1 MRVVTSPLTLALP
14 PRERHEPAHPA
25 WPRRSPVAMR
35 AATQTHYLARTRGR
49 G

>member
-14 PRERHEPAHPA
+14 PRERHEPALGGRA
-25 WPRRSPVAMR
+25 RRSPAELR
-35 AATQTHYLARTRGR
+35 AATQTRYLARPRGH